1 MSLYLIFMGVQGA
14 GKGMQAGTISE
25 TYNIPHVSTGDLFR
39 AMRTREDDLARKIQQ
54 IMAEGRLVSDADT
67 AEVLR
72 DRLERSDAAD
82 GFILDGFPRNVA
94 QAEWVNEYLAE
105 RGEQLT
111 GVLYLSLDLY
121 TAFKR
126 AFGRVTASN
135 GDSYNIY
142 YNADGIDWEFT
153 DHPEK
158 AYPPRLEARVKDT
171 GEMLKR
177 RPDDANAHAVLTRID
192 TYIES
197 TQPLIDYYRDQGLLI
212 EIDADQPID
221 AVTAAITEAIGQVQQ
236 TS

>member
-142 YNADGIDWEFT
+142 YNADGIDWEFA